1 MPYAKRR
8 CSELQRL
15 AGEPNECPDLKPAL
29 IPPVHSM
36 YKNISCI
43 WPKMRSALGRVWM
56 VDLLVAVRV
65 LPLQF
70 ASLLIVTLPLT
81 LPRLLALQLANPA
94 SVVEG
99 ARSGGRHILAAVPH
113 LCLSMLADQKCL
125 EQLPPLLAAALTLVG

>member
-1 MPYAKRR
+1 MFLLCTDTTKYLLHMLGNV
-8 CSELQRL
+8 EQRL
-15 AGEPNECPDLKPAL
+15 KVHAGEKNECPDLKPAL
-29 IPPVHSM
+29 IPPIRSM

-43 WPKMRSALGRVWM
+43 WPKMRSSLARVWM

-99 ARSGGRHILAAVPH
+99 AARGCPSHM
-113 LCLSMLADQKCL
+113 LSRFSS
-125 EQLPPLLAAALTLVG
+125 